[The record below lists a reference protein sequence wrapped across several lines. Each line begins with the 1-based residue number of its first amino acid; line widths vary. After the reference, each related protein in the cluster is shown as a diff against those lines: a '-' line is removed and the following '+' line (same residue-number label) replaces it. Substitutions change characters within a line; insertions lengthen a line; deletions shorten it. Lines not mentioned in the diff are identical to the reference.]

1 MLNLHTVFQTKNPAY
16 TRQKPANHIGILV
29 HSTGANNKYVKRY
42 VDAPDIL
49 GVNQYKNHWNNTEAD
64 KCMHAFVGLDI
75 NKEPITVQTLPYEYA
90 CSGCG
95 KGSKGSYNYNPTA
108 HIQFEICQGSDT
120 DSDYYWLIIQQAEE
134 YCVYLCRLYGWTAAN
149 ITSHVEA
156 HKAGYA
162 SNHGDPNSWMK
173 NFGDNMNKFRERVAA
188 RLAEYNGPMEE
199 LSMKKYKVT
208 GTRLAWRDKP
218 TTNNS
223 TVIARFETGTI
234 VEGILEPGTEWV
246 KITHNKKTGYCMV
259 KYLEEIPEEPTLN
272 IPIEPSNE
280 EKLNILWKWYTE
292 NIK

>member
-1 MLNLHTVFQTKNPAY
+1 
-16 TRQKPANHIGILV
+16 
-29 HSTGANNKYVKRY
+29 
-42 VDAPDIL
+42 
-49 GVNQYKNHWNNTEAD
+49 
-64 KCMHAFVGLDI
+64 MHAFVGLDI

-134 YCVYLCRLYGWTAAN
+134 YCAYLCNLFGWTAAN

-156 HKAGYA
+156 YKAGYA

-188 RLAEYNGPMEE
+188 RLEE
-199 LSMKKYKVT
+199 MKKTEEEIPMKTYKVI
-208 GTRLAWRDKP
+208 GNRLAWRDKP
-218 TTNNS
+218 TTENS
-223 TVIARFETGTI
+223 NVLARLDNGTI
-234 VEGILEPGTEWV
+234 VKGTPEPGTNWV
-246 KITHNKKTGYCMV
+246 RIPQEKLVGYCMA
-259 KYLEEIPEEPTLN
+259 KYLEEIKEQEPA
-272 IPIEPSNE
+272 ISDE